1 MIRVIQ
7 ILALLIFSS
16 VACQEAGE
24 VDTSSSSPKAIQ
36 PTVTARPTSF
46 PFPLN
51 FFVPQMQKSGNVM
64 VELLPA
70 ADYSDVY
77 LLITREQEQYRFSVS
92 AMQNRLDVDPHV
104 WFTSVK
110 IMALSDLD
118 LDGEPE
124 IVLDI
129 SPQANRPYSSV
140 MLVFWDAKSQA
151 YYLKDVGGARAGN
164 APRTVDIEG
173 DNRLEFVAVN
183 VLFNAELGGVV
194 PDESFS
200 PLQILRFEEG
210 QIIDVTHEYPEL
222 VQEDANLWLAAVQ
235 NRTIA
240 LSDDYLSVRPA
251 SPEFLVTLDTYY
263 DFLFLAAYLADMYV
277 LGKEQEGWNI
287 VQEMCQ
293 SDHCQLRLFEFGTL
307 ERALTVQGYIKQ
319 GHGTSLPMKI
329 NAEIVK

>member
-1 MIRVIQ
+1 MDEITGVAVQTLAGQ
-7 ILALLIFSS
+7 IKIS
-16 VACQEAGE
+16 E
-24 VDTSSSSPKAIQ
+24 
-36 PTVTARPTSF
+36 
-46 PFPLN
+46 
-51 FFVPQMQKSGNVM
+51 
-64 VELLPA
+64 
-70 ADYSDVY
+70 
-77 LLITREQEQYRFSVS
+77 TRQ
-92 AMQNRLDVDPHV
+92 
-104 WFTSVK
+104 
-110 IMALSDLD
+110 
-118 LDGEPE
+118 
-124 IVLDI
+124 
-129 SPQANRPYSSV
+129 
-140 MLVFWDAKSQA
+140 VFWQRGWM
-151 YYLKDVGGARAGN
+151 YWNLYGL
-164 APRTVDIEG
+164 T
-173 DNRLEFVAVN
+173 
-183 VLFNAELGGVV
+183 LFNAELGGVV